1 MEVNSS
7 GDQNRI
13 AGRDF
18 TENRVQIDKFDGRH
32 TINIAIPS
40 DTHDERPLVKAQRKE
55 LNALVAAVSEISN
68 SEAYEVWQK
77 VHAEIGVSSI
87 EEMTVNQYQT
97 AVSYLQAMA
106 DRGKD
111 KDASKALVSL
121 LLRNSTDNDLCQKL
135 IRFCHVNFGTGR
147 LNDLTR
153 PQLQMA
159 LSWLD
164 QQTQAASQVTDELT
178 TSKLNFIEFLKTYPK
193 INCCLLYCWL
203 PCGFLFLLIFYTCI
217 EVLI

>member
-7 GDQNRI
+7 GDQNRT

-40 DTHDERPLVKAQRKE
+40 DTHDERPLVRAQRKE
-55 LNALVAAVSEISN
+55 LNALVAIVSDSYGR
-68 SEAYEVWQK
+68 EAYEIWQK
-77 VHAEIGVSSI
+77 LHAEIGVSSI

-97 AVSYLQAMA
+97 AISFLQSMA
-106 DRGKD
+106 ERAKD

-121 LLRNSTDNDLCQKL
+121 LLRNSEDSELRQKL
-135 IRFCHVNFGTGR
+135 IRYCHVNFGTGR

-153 PQLQMA
+153 PQLQLA

-164 QQTQAASQVTDELT
+164 QHSHDDSHSTAAPIISRLNITDL
-178 TSKLNFIEFLKTYPK
+178 IRTYPK
-193 INCCLLYCWL
+193 EISFIFVV
-203 PCGFLFLLIFYTCI
+203 GFAMGAIIF
-217 EVLI
+217 

>member
-121 LLRNSTDNDLCQKL
+121 LLRNSTDNDLRQKL

-153 PQLQMA
+153 PQLQMT

-164 QQTQAASQVTDELT
+164 QQTQAASHVTDELT
-178 TSKLNFIEFLKTYPK
+178 TSKPNFIEFLKTYPK
-193 INCCLLYCWL
+193 EIAACFIA
-203 PCGFLFLLIFYTCI
+203 GFLVGSFFF
-217 EVLI
+217 

>member
-7 GDQNRI
+7 GDLNRT

-40 DTHDERPLVKAQRKE
+40 DAHDERPLVKAQRKE
-55 LNALVAAVSEISN
+55 LNALVAEVSETSN

-97 AVSYLQAMA
+97 AISYLQAMVE
-106 DRGKD
+106 RCKE

-121 LLRNSTDNDLCQKL
+121 LLRNSEDSELRQKL
-135 IRFCHVNFGTGR
+135 IHYCHVNFGTGR

-153 PQLQMA
+153 NQLQMA
-159 LSWLD
+159 LLWLD
-164 QQTQAASQVTDELT
+164 QQNHSVLPISKSSGEEFSRLGFVALLQRHPKEIGLT
-178 TSKLNFIEFLKTYPK
+178 FLVGFIL
-193 INCCLLYCWL
+193 
-203 PCGFLFLLIFYTCI
+203 GALIF
-217 EVLI
+217 

>member
-121 LLRNSTDNDLCQKL
+121 LLRNSTDNDLRQKL

-193 INCCLLYCWL
+193 EIAACFIA
-203 PCGFLFLLIFYTCI
+203 GFLVGSFFF
-217 EVLI
+217 

>member
-7 GDQNRI
+7 GDQNRT

-55 LNALVAAVSEISN
+55 LNALVAAVSETSN

-121 LLRNSTDNDLCQKL
+121 LLRNSTDNDLRQKL

-164 QQTQAASQVTDELT
+164 QQTQAATQVTDELT
-178 TSKLNFIEFLKTYPK
+178 TPKLNFIDFLKTYPK
-193 INCCLLYCWL
+193 EITVCFIA
-203 PCGFLFLLIFYTCI
+203 GFLVGSIFF
-217 EVLI
+217 

>member
-121 LLRNSTDNDLCQKL
+121 LLRNSTDNDLRQKL

-147 LNDLTR
+147 LNNLTR
-153 PQLQMA
+153 PQLQMT

-164 QQTQAASQVTDELT
+164 QQTQAASHVTDELT
-178 TSKLNFIEFLKTYPK
+178 TSKLNFIEFLKIYPK
-193 INCCLLYCWL
+193 EIAACFIA
-203 PCGFLFLLIFYTCI
+203 GFLVGSFFF
-217 EVLI
+217 